1 MHVQTSQTTLPWISK
16 VQASTPKIMT
26 VKITN
31 PTATVSSFFVSASM
45 ALLSLLCRVLTPRW
59 LKLLSPTP
67 IKTLSL
73 LSYGMI
79 RQVERLGGKLF
90 LQSLNNR
97 VSELKS
103 RFDRPAKENSQK
115 GGAPPVF
122 GSDLE
127 VGFGFWL
134 L

>member
-1 MHVQTSQTTLPWISK
+1 MHMQTSQTTLLWISM
-16 VQASTPKIMT
+16 VQASTLEIMT

-31 PTATVSSFFVSASM
+31 PTATVSFFFVSASM
-45 ALLSLLCRVLTPRW
+45 ALLSLLCRVLTPRR

-90 LQSLNNR
+90 LQSLNDR
-97 VSELKS
+97 VIELKPW
-103 RFDRPAKENSQK
+103 FDRPTKENSQK
-115 GGAPPVF
+115 GEAPSVS
-122 GSDLE
+122 GSDRE